1 MMPPL
6 MYLLL
11 ASLIPPTWAATTTR
25 RPGGRRT
32 PPTRRPG
39 GEERKE
45 EVGRR
50 GKTLTSTHAPTAKV
64 LDFSLNDNSPD
75 SYGSFTG
82 ATLEKEDL
90 PPSVT
95 ICVAYM
101 MEAHSGKI

>member
-1 MMPPL
+1 MMKPL

-11 ASLIPPTWAATTTR
+11 ASFIPPTWATTPTR
-25 RPGGRRT
+25 RPGGEA

-39 GEERKE
+39 GEGRRE
-45 EVGRR
+45 ESGRR
-50 GKTLTSTHAPTAKV
+50 GKTLLTSTHAPTAKV